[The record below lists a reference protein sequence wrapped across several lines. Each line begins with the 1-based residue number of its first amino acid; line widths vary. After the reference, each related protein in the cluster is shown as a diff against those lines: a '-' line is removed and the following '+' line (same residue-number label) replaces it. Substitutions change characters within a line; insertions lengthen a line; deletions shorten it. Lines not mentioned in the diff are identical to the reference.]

1 MQIQQ
6 AHTIACRDYHQPMV
20 RTGYEY
26 VVPNRTSELFA
37 YNAKQDGKIVSLD
50 TKGIVVQYADG
61 SQKGVELGRIY
72 GKAEGSVYPH
82 NVVTDLKVGDKV
94 IKGDNIAYNS
104 GFFERDML
112 DPKRVVMKNSMVIK
126 VALQETNQTHEDS
139 CAISGRVSGMTTA
152 STTKMKSVTVSF
164 KQNLHSVAS
173 FGQEIKPN
181 DILMVLEDEITSTG
195 QFDEASLAVLADLS
209 KQAIKS
215 KYDGVLDRIEVYYH
229 GSKEDMSP
237 SLKALSDKSDK
248 ALAAVCKAT
257 NTSVI
262 TGEVNDEYRVGGTR
276 LGLDKAEIKL
286 YITIN
291 TASSVGD
298 KVVFANQ
305 MKSVIGEVMDYD
317 VHTESGERV
326 DAIFGFRSIMARV
339 VNSPFIIGTTTTLL
353 KKVAE
358 KAVKVYKG

>member
-1 MQIQQ
+1 
-6 AHTIACRDYHQPMV
+6 MV

-26 VVPNRTSELFA
+26 VVANRTSELFA
-37 YNAKQDGKIVSLD
+37 YNAKQDGKVISID
-50 TKGIVVQYADG
+50 AKGIIVEYKDG
-61 SQKGVELGRIY
+61 TLKGVQLGRIY

-82 NVVTDLKVGDKV
+82 DVATNLKVGDKLV
-94 IKGDNIAYNS
+94 KGDNIAYNS

-112 DPKRVVMKNSMVIK
+112 DPKAIVMKNSMVVK
-126 VALQETNQTHEDS
+126 VALLETNQTHEDS
-139 CAISGRVSGMTTA
+139 CAVSKRVSDMTTA
-152 STTKMKSVTVSF
+152 NTTKMKSVTVSF

-195 QFDEASLAVLADLS
+195 QFDEAALSTLADLS
-209 KQAIKS
+209 KQAVRS
-215 KYDGVLDRIEVYYH
+215 KYDGTLDRIEVYYH
-229 GSKEDMSP
+229 GAKEDMSP
-237 SLKALSDKSDK
+237 SLRALADKSDK
-248 ALAAVCKAT
+248 ALSVVCKST
-257 NTSVI
+257 GVPVI
-262 TGEVNDEYRVGGTR
+262 TGEVNDEYRVSGSR

-286 YITIN
+286 YITISTN
-291 TASSVGD
+291 SSTGD